1 MKNKNVS
8 VRRFFFQTT
17 IILLAALSSQA
28 WMPEDAGAAASVT
41 PVSVAI
47 VPPIQFPSDEFTVTG
62 ARLSFL
68 WGRHRDLY
76 GLDFGAIGNIT
87 TQSFVGVAVSGVF
100 NYTQGMTRILA
111 LQAAGVAN
119 ISSQKTQVYGLQVA
133 GGMNWITA
141 ESTVVGLQAAL
152 IGNHSPSTNIYGAQI
167 GLYNRAK
174 EVYGL
179 QIGLVNFAKSLHG
192 IQIGLANINETG
204 IFGISPIINIGF

>member
-1 MKNKNVS
+1 MKNINALVL
-8 VRRFFFQTT
+8 V
-17 IILLAALSSQA
+17 AALF
-28 WMPEDAGAAASVT
+28 AGVTNSTNAEAAASVT

-47 VPPIQFPSDEFTVTG
+47 VPPIQFPSDEFTITG
-62 ARLSFL
+62 ARLSVL

-87 TQSFVGVAVSGVF
+87 TQSFVGVGISGIF
-100 NYTQGMTRILA
+100 NYTEGMTRILA

-119 ISSQKTQVYGLQVA
+119 ISTQKTQVYGLQVA
-133 GGMNWITA
+133 GGMNWVTA
-141 ESTVVGLQAAL
+141 ESTVVGVQAAL